1 VAEQPSPHCQ
11 PLARICERRR
21 RRGDVLEQAIF
32 DSVLALLSTVG
43 YAGLTMEGVA
53 AAAHT
58 GKAALYRRWPS
69 KGELVIDALQ
79 HRMPALDDPP
89 DTGSV
94 RTDVLDLLG
103 RMARTVNS
111 PTGCAIQSL
120 MSQSPRDLVFLR
132 LLHARVIQ
140 PRKRMMLDVL
150 RRGAERGEVR
160 PEAISELV
168 AEVGPA
174 MVVYHFLLDG
184 PPVRPRTVKAIVD
197 QVLLP
202 MLRP

>member
-1 VAEQPSPHCQ
+1 MAEQPSRCV
-11 PLARICERRR
+11 PLATLAEPRR

-32 DSVLALLSTVG
+32 DAVIEQLATTG

-69 KGELVIDALQ
+69 KEELVIDALQ
-79 HRMPALDDPP
+79 NRMPKLDDPP
-89 DTGSV
+89 DTGSI
-94 RTDVLDLLG
+94 RTDVLALLG

-111 PTGCAIQSL
+111 PTGCAISVL
-120 MSQSPRDLVFLR
+120 LSHPHRDTDFLR
-132 LLHARVIQ
+132 MVHARVIG
-140 PRKRMMLDVL
+140 PRKAMMMDVL

-160 PEAISELV
+160 PQALTPFV

-174 MVVYHFLLDG
+174 MLIYQFLAKG
-184 PPVRPRTVKAIVD
+184 PPIGQRAVKEIVD
-197 QVLLP
+197 QVLMP
-202 MLRP
+202 ILRP

>member
-1 VAEQPSPHCQ
+1 
-11 PLARICERRR
+11 
-21 RRGDVLEQAIF
+21 VLEQAIF
-32 DSVLALLSTVG
+32 DAVVEQLGTAG
-43 YAGLTMEGVA
+43 YGGLTMEGVA

-69 KGELVIDALQ
+69 KEELVIDALQ

-89 DTGSV
+89 NSGSV
-94 RTDVLDLLG
+94 RADMLALLG
-103 RMARTVNS
+103 RMARTINS
-111 PTGCAIQSL
+111 PTGCAIQSV
-120 MSQSPRDLVFLR
+120 MTESQRDRDFLR
-132 LLHARVIQ
+132 LVHTRVIQ
-140 PRKRMMLDVL
+140 PRKRMMMDVL

-160 PEAISELV
+160 PEAISELT

-184 PPVRPRTVKAIVD
+184 PPVTPRMVKAIVD
-197 QVLLP
+197 QALMP